1 MPELDIYNAD
11 DVVQWLNNH
20 PNVAERKNLFKKL
33 YANILWNDYSKN
45 QNEMND
51 DDIMKVAQLQEIRL
65 RFIPYI
71 DINQTLSEFSDE
83 DNGLYLYNDEINSL
97 RPPARLMMQ
106 RELMTATH
114 YKDIPIQNGG
124 GKRKQKNKKNKR
136 SKTNKKVYR
145 KKGYKKRT
153 RKHTRKT

>member
-33 YANILWNDYSKN
+33 YANLLWNDYSKN
-45 QNEMND
+45 QNAND
-51 DDIMKVAQLQEIRL
+51 DDRMKVEQLRDIRL

-97 RPPARLMMQ
+97 RPAARLMMQ
-106 RELMTATH
+106 RELMTATR

-124 GKRKQKNKKNKR
+124 GKRKHKHKH
-136 SKTNKKVYR
+136 KTN

-153 RKHTRKT
+153 RKHTRKN